1 MFEIKLMQDSSKG
14 ADSTEIKSLQ
24 SNELNKL
31 LEFVNDNSTELFEN
45 GSGDFIDNY
54 YYDAINDCLKDC
66 QDLTNSDKQ
75 ELNRVKQYF
84 EVAYSLQSE
93 YKDDTAND
101 LFNIADNDLMELAQ
115 NETIC
120 KFILEELNM
129 FNIGID
135 FSEVE
140 E

>member
-1 MFEIKLMQDSSKG
+1 MFEVKLMQDSSKG
-14 ADSTEIKSLQ
+14 VNSTEIKSLQ

-31 LEFVNDNSTELFEN
+31 LEFINDNSTELFEN

-75 ELNRVKQYF
+75 ELNRIKQYF

-115 NETIC
+115 NKTIC
-120 KFILEELNM
+120 KFILEDLNI

>member
-1 MFEIKLMQDSSKG
+1 MFEIKLMQNSSKG
-14 ADSTEIKSLQ
+14 ANSTEIRSLQ
-24 SNELNKL
+24 SDELNKL

-45 GSGDFIDNY
+45 GSDDFIDNY

-75 ELNRVKQYF
+75 ELNRIKQYF

-101 LFNIADNDLMELAQ
+101 LFNTADSDLMELAH
-115 NETIC
+115 NRTIC

>member
-1 MFEIKLMQDSSKG
+1 MFEVKLMQDSSKG
-14 ADSTEIKSLQ
+14 ANSTEVRSLQ
-24 SNELNKL
+24 SNDVTKL
-31 LEFVNDNSTELFEN
+31 LEFVNDNVTELFEN

-54 YYDAINDCLKDC
+54 YFDAINDCLKDC
-66 QDLTNSDKQ
+66 QGLGNGTKQ
-75 ELNRVKQYF
+75 ELNCIKQYF

-93 YKDDTAND
+93 CQDDTAND
-101 LFNIADNDLMELAQ
+101 LFNIAENDLMVLAKDK
-115 NETIC
+115 NIC

-129 FNIGID
+129 FNVGID

>member
-1 MFEIKLMQDSSKG
+1 MFEVKLMQDSSKG
-14 ADSTEIKSLQ
+14 ANSTEIRSLQ
-24 SNELNKL
+24 SDELNKL
-31 LEFVNDNSTELFEN
+31 LEFVNDNATELFEN

-66 QDLTNSDKQ
+66 QGLTNSDKQ
-75 ELNRVKQYF
+75 ELSRIKQYF

-93 YKDDTAND
+93 CQDDTAND
-101 LFNIADNDLMELAQ
+101 LFNIADNDLMVLAKDK
-115 NETIC
+115 NIC

>member
-1 MFEIKLMQDSSKG
+1 MFEVKLMQDSSKG
-14 ADSTEIKSLQ
+14 ANSTEIRSLQ
-24 SNELNKL
+24 SDELNKL
-31 LEFVNDNSTELFEN
+31 LEFVNDNATELFEN

-54 YYDAINDCLKDC
+54 YFDAINDCLKDC

-75 ELNRVKQYF
+75 ELNCIKQYF

-93 YKDDTAND
+93 CQDDTAND
-101 LFNIADNDLMELAQ
+101 LFNIAENDLMVLAH

-120 KFILEELNM
+120 KFILEELSM

>member
-1 MFEIKLMQDSSKG
+1 MFEVKLMQDSSKG
-14 ADSTEIKSLQ
+14 ANSTEIRSLQ
-24 SNELNKL
+24 SDELNKL
-31 LEFVNDNSTELFEN
+31 LEFVNDNATELFEN

-66 QDLTNSDKQ
+66 QGLSNSDKQ
-75 ELNRVKQYF
+75 ELNRIKQYF

-101 LFNIADNDLMELAQ
+101 LFNIADNDLMELAH